1 MSWIIFLL
9 GAVVSFV
16 LALLSPWMW
25 LSAVAA
31 LAALV
36 LLFGAAFA
44 LLAQRVG
51 GGARSELDALGPED
65 LRRLRARMEQTAA
78 VQQPRSP
85 SGEAL

>member
-1 MSWIIFLL
+1 MSWIIYLL
-9 GAVVSFV
+9 GAVGSFV

-31 LAALV
+31 LAALL

-51 GGARSELDALGPED
+51 GNARSELDALGPED
-65 LRRLRARMEQTAA
+65 LRRLRARMEQSATMT
-78 VQQPRSP
+78 QPRP
-85 SGEAL
+85 PGGEAL